1 MQKIEITLK
10 EYKQLRDI
18 VEQYYRLTNDYNVL
32 ANAYNQIV
40 KVEEPKQK
48 VIGFR
53 MEEDWYYEIYSKES

>member
-10 EYKQLRDI
+10 EYKQLRDF
-18 VEQYYRLTNDYNVL
+18 VEKYYILSSEYNLL

-48 VIGFR
+48 SIGFR
-53 MEEDWYYEIYSKES
+53 TEDN

>member
-53 MEEDWYYEIYSKES
+53 MEED